1 MIIQNNTSFKFLLGM
16 MKAEVTLNVRFDTSR
31 ELHPRVWVESR
42 GIAKFPF
49 DLSRESYK
57 GIMEYLE
64 RGKYETFE
72 CTCDD
77 IITYPN
83 PTDFQLNAMTFFIRK
98 GYPLLYTPISR
109 NYPYEISAYLPF
121 LKGIIFFNVRRTKE
135 LIEYIREHDTTQTF
149 IL

>member
-1 MIIQNNTSFKFLLGM
+1 M

-42 GIAKFPF
+42 GVAKFPF
-49 DLSRESYK
+49 DLSIETYK

-64 RGKYETFE
+64 RGKYEAFE
-72 CTCDD
+72 CSSSD

-83 PTDFQLNAMTFFIRK
+83 PTDFQLNAMMFFIRK
-98 GYPLLYTPISR
+98 DYPLQYVPIFR
-109 NYPYEISAYLPF
+109 NYPYQIGAYLSL
-121 LKGIIFFNVRRTKE
+121 LKGKIFFNVRRTKE

>member
-1 MIIQNNTSFKFLLGM
+1 MIIKNNTSFRFLLGM

-42 GIAKFPF
+42 GVAKFPF

-64 RGKYETFE
+64 RGKHETFE
-72 CTCDD
+72 CSCGD
-77 IITYPN
+77 IITYPS
-83 PTDFQLNAMTFFIRK
+83 PTDFQLNVMMFFIRK
-98 GYPLLYTPISR
+98 GYPLLYTPINH

-135 LIEYIREHDTTQTF
+135 LVGFIREHDTTQTF

>member
-1 MIIQNNTSFKFLLGM
+1 MIIQNNISFKFLLGM
-16 MKAEVTLNVRFDTSR
+16 MKAEVTLNVRFATSR

-49 DLSRESYK
+49 DLSRESYT

-72 CTCDD
+72 CSSGD

-83 PTDFQLNAMTFFIRK
+83 PIDFQLNAMMFFIRK
-98 GYPLLYTPISR
+98 GYPLQYVPIFR
-109 NYPYEISAYLPF
+109 NYPYLIWAKLSL
-121 LKGIIFFNVRRTKE
+121 LKGHIFFSVRRTEE
-135 LIEYIREHDTTQTF
+135 LVGFIREHDTTQTI